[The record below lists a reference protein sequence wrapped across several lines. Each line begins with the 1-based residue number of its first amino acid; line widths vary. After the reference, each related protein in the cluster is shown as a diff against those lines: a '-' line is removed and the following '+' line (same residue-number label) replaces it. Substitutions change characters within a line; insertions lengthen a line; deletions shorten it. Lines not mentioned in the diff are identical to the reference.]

1 MNGQVL
7 FGKKWLYTGLTVA
20 VLNPIFSG
28 IVLGSLYLTEPGL
41 RKYGRIILPLAV
53 VWGVAAFWL
62 ARQSFVLQNLGGLAK
77 KFSPMGLI

>member
-1 MNGQVL
+1 MGDQVL
-7 FGKKWLYTGLTVA
+7 FGKKWLYAGLAVA

-28 IVLGSLYLTEPGL
+28 VILGSLYLTEPGL

-62 ARQSFVLQNLGGLAK
+62 ARQNFVLQNLGGLAK